1 MAKAIIILFFYCL
14 ASKPSDTAFY
24 EFKKLKGEKELYIF
38 FENDF
43 DRAPSFDDG
52 LLLLQVMSAHSNAIG
67 IHRDFSRNGQK
78 LENSHIM
85 EDTVVAPSCCN
96 DTKGKLDTENSGP
109 DVARFGISDIIT
121 IVSTGRYR

>member
-1 MAKAIIILFFYCL
+1 ML

-24 EFKKLKGEKELYIF
+24 EFKKLKGEKELNIF

-52 LLLLQVMSAHSNAIG
+52 LLLLQVRSAHSNAIG
-67 IHRDFSRNGQK
+67 IHRDFSRNGQNWQVRTSWRIQS
-78 LENSHIM
+78 LLPLAATTRN
-85 EDTVVAPSCCN
+85 
-96 DTKGKLDTENSGP
+96 GKLDTENGGP
-109 DVARFGISDIIT
+109 DVARFRISDIIT